1 MGKRKYGDVTGS
13 FIFIYYFLFV
23 LLENVVVKERKELSE
38 HRRDTLQRNDLGVNW
53 WFIPENKIQKI

>member
-1 MGKRKYGDVTGS
+1 MVICDWQFY
-13 FIFIYYFLFV
+13 IYFLFV